1 MILRRW
7 RIVTIRVL
15 MQVRR
20 SHRRRASTLSGWSRP
35 IRRHGLWRGGWNL
48 RLVMRV
54 MWHVRR
60 RRRHRRRRRVLGRGR
75 SPVRW
80 GRTRLLGRLGMM
92 MMGLGRAPRRLLMGR
107 GWRLMSLRWV
117 LTGMRTG
124 ILSGIGCGGSGCH
137 GRWAPTRVI
146 GMLMR
151 VRWRRRSW
159 GVPIGLRTNG
169 LTARNGC
176 HAAPLIHGRHFVP
189 ASIHIGSTRIGSGFS
204 PFDFDLFVLNHDIVV
219 SHGFATRHF
228 IGEAQEAESTTLFLL
243 LVVHDHHFYDIAVAH
258 EETLNL
264 RLRDIRGQT
273 AQKHL
278 KKESAWWF
286 RWKGGFPFEPTYL
299 GVILSHIGLLWFLHA
314 PRIASLGIDG
324 STIERM
330 RYTGQNRVDI
340 CGIRERHE
348 TKTTGTSRF
357 RIFHHDAIN
366 DLAEAT
372 KIRQECLLGGIPTE
386 KPITHDWSPN
396 LKRPK
401 TSPAYLSP
409 PTKSLPCSSS
419 LCRCFLP
426 WILCGGGP
434 PIIWGLWAM
443 LRGGTRIQVDLERK

>member
-1 MILRRW
+1 M
-7 RIVTIRVL
+7 
-15 MQVRR
+15 
-20 SHRRRASTLSGWSRP
+20 
-35 IRRHGLWRGGWNL
+35 
-48 RLVMRV
+48 
-54 MWHVRR
+54 
-60 RRRHRRRRRVLGRGR
+60 
-75 SPVRW
+75 
-80 GRTRLLGRLGMM
+80 
-92 MMGLGRAPRRLLMGR
+92 
-107 GWRLMSLRWV
+107 
-117 LTGMRTG
+117 
-124 ILSGIGCGGSGCH
+124 
-137 GRWAPTRVI
+137 
-146 GMLMR
+146 
-151 VRWRRRSW
+151 
-159 GVPIGLRTNG
+159 PIGLRTNG

-278 KKESAWWF
+278 
-286 RWKGGFPFEPTYL
+286 

-372 KIRQECLLGGIPTE
+372 KIRQECLLGGIPT
-386 KPITHDWSPN
+386 
-396 LKRPK
+396 
-401 TSPAYLSP
+401 
-409 PTKSLPCSSS
+409 KSAHKKFALFIVVVSVFFTLDP
-419 LCRCFLP
+419 
-426 WILCGGGP
+426 
-434 PIIWGLWAM
+434 
-443 LRGGTRIQVDLERK
+443 LRGRATHHMGTLGHVEGRNADSGRSYPSEISAGKGDVPYTTMK